1 MAHSGQ
7 GHIAVPHHWIDAL
20 AIAREKPNIVLEI
33 SLWQTVYKDDPKGFV
48 LALDRMR
55 HEIGIERMVFGS
67 VFPGPRSVMPLKEWT
82 GAIKRLPS
90 LGAEYGVRFDD
101 EDVDAIL
108 GGNSARILGL

>member
-1 MAHSGQ
+1 
-7 GHIAVPHHWIDAL
+7 VC
-20 AIAREKPNIVLEI
+20 
-33 SLWQTVYKDDPKGFV
+33 KDDPKGFA

-55 HEIGIERMVFGS
+55 REIGIERMVFGS

-90 LGAEYGVRFDD
+90 LGEECGVRFDD